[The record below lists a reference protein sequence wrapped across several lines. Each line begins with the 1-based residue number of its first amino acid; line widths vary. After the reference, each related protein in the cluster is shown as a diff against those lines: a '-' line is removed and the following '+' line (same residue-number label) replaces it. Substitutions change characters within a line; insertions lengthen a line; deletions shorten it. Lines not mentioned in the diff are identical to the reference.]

1 MCGAQSKNI
10 AMGYS
15 NWHYVYINYCTSRKK
30 STPKQTFTTMGIS
43 FFERGVGM
51 WQMHIDPLDNRWL
64 GILGYCLE

>member
-1 MCGAQSKNI
+1 
-10 AMGYS
+10 
-15 NWHYVYINYCTSRKK
+15 
-30 STPKQTFTTMGIS
+30 MGIS